1 MDPSLA
7 ARPPAAKPSGV
18 STLTK
23 LLSEGSNNSGSKS
36 NDVPVVEPPIPEYP
50 DNSENNSTVDF
61 RGSDIPINVDSLHQ
75 DHPQDHDPSP
85 GTAAVPRVGVGAGA
99 PPSNADGMLSLGGL
113 PKDVNAILRPKG
125 PVVVTG
131 GFDASPRDTTGG
143 ARPFENSFFGQ
154 IPNRGPSGGASAVTG
169 GFSPR
174 VNRTN
179 SISHTSFFST
189 GGYGNESLSSSI
201 PYAAPGGRS
210 SSTLGASLGKSNGAG
225 SFSSSNLSNA
235 LRMTSQ
241 TPQDH
246 VPNLPNGQPIQSIHF
261 LSPQVGSHSIEPRF
275 VISKQRVAQAQAQA
289 QQGALSS
296 SARLGSH
303 SSLSFMFLSK
313 KAPKQ
318 NQSLTD
324 LGLLYNNA
332 QQNENGLLFGM
343 SPSSTGLGSIDV
355 GMQQPVIGLR
365 HNSMANLKRFF
376 KKSGTSPSSNLAVGA
391 LSSSLRSNNLNGSL
405 GTPQTPNFNPSTT
418 NQSFA
423 SMNSDNSTTIPQ
435 SPGAGGAYDGFS
447 AHSISRT
454 PSLRNERKG
463 SVSGIINQQQLPF
476 SKRYSKYQENLG
488 AGAGGSVRLVNRL
501 SDKKVFAVKEFRT
514 KHQNETKREYA
525 KKITGEYCIGLTLKH
540 PNIIE
545 TVEICYENER
555 ILQVMEYC
563 DFDLFAIVM
572 SNQMSR
578 EEINCCFKQILFG
591 INYLHSM
598 GLAHRDLKLDNCV
611 VDARGVV
618 KIIDFGSAVVFS
630 YPFTKTL
637 IEAHGI
643 VGSDPY
649 LAPEVCVFNKYDPRP
664 VDVWSVA
671 IIFCCMMLKKFPWKV
686 PKLIDNSF
694 KLFATREGG
703 VSLND
708 SLIREPENKEGL
720 SNMTDVQNAIGAID
734 GQKSEGSGG
743 EAGVDAKAE
752 IEGSPHTSNE
762 TGAGRLLFALP
773 EDCRPLIGRMVE
785 LAPACRISVED
796 CFDDPWLK
804 SIQMCTVE
812 EKINY
817 DGLINYQVEK
827 GDDHEHTT
835 VDQSKAHIAAFEK
848 KKKP

>member
-1 MDPSLA
+1 MDPSPA
-7 ARPPAAKPSGV
+7 TRPPAAKPPV

-23 LLSEGSNNSGSKS
+23 LLSEGSSGSKAP
-36 NDVPVVEPPIPEYP
+36 DAPVVEPPIPEYP
-50 DNSENNSTVDF
+50 DSSTNNSNVNLS
-61 RGSDIPINVDSLHQ
+61 GSDIPINVDSLHS
-75 DHPQDHDPSP
+75 DISDPQP
-85 GTAAVPRVGVGAGA
+85 AA
-99 PPSNADGMLSLGGL
+99 NATSRPVDGMLPLGGL
-113 PKDVNAILRPKG
+113 PKDVQQILRSKG

-143 ARPFENSFFGQ
+143 SRPFESNYFGQ
-154 IPNRGPSGGASAVTG
+154 VPNRGPSSGA
-169 GFSPR
+169 FSPR

-189 GGYGNESLSSSI
+189 GGYGSESLSSSI
-201 PYAAPGGRS
+201 PYAVPGGRS

-235 LRMTSQ
+235 LRMSSQ
-241 TPQDH
+241 MPQDH
-246 VPNLPNGQPIQSIHF
+246 IPNLPNGQPISSIHF

-313 KAPKQ
+313 KPPKQ

-332 QQNENGLLFGM
+332 QQNENGLVFGM

-376 KKSGTSPSSNLAVGA
+376 KKSGTSPLSNLAAGA
-391 LSSSLRSNNLNGSL
+391 LSSSLRSNNLNGSI
-405 GTPQTPNFNPSTT
+405 GTIQTPNFNPSMT

-423 SMNSDNSTTIPQ
+423 SMNSDSSTTIAQ
-435 SPGAGGAYDGFS
+435 SPGGYDGFS

-501 SDKKVFAVKEFRT
+501 SDKKVFAVKEFRQ
-514 KHQNETKREYA
+514 KHQNESKREYA

-694 KLFATREGG
+694 KLFATREDG
-703 VSLND
+703 VSFND
-708 SLIREPENKEGL
+708 SLIREPENKDGL
-720 SNMTDVQNAIGAID
+720 SNMTDVQNAIED
-734 GQKSEGSGG
+734 VDVGQKAGSESQ
-743 EAGVDAKAE
+743 KAE
-752 IEGSPHTSNE
+752 VEGSPHTSNE

-785 LAPACRISVED
+785 LAPACRISVEE

-817 DGLINYQVEK
+817 DGLVNYQVEK
-827 GDDHEHTT
+827 GDDHEHTI

-848 KKKP
+848 KKRG

>member
-1 MDPSLA
+1 MDQSLA
-7 ARPPAAKPSGV
+7 SHPSMGKPPV

-23 LLSEGSNNSGSKS
+23 LLNEAPLSATTTTPF
-36 NDVPVVEPPIPEYP
+36 PVGQVPPIPEHP
-50 DNSENNSTVDF
+50 DSSTNNLSTDLGTQAPV
-61 RGSDIPINVDSLHQ
+61 RVEEGPPN
-75 DHPQDHDPSP
+75 PSSSS
-85 GTAAVPRVGVGAGA
+85 GAVASTNDVI
-99 PPSNADGMLSLGGL
+99 SLGGS
-113 PKDVNAILRPKG
+113 PTNIQAGPGSKG

-131 GFDASPRDTTGG
+131 GFDASPRDTN
-143 ARPFENSFFGQ
+143 ASRPFDASYLGLV
-154 IPNRGPSGGASAVTG
+154 PARGPIA

-179 SISHTSFFST
+179 SVSHTSFFST
-189 GGYGNESLSSSI
+189 GGYGSESLSSSI
-201 PYAAPGGRS
+201 PYAVPGGRAS
-210 SSTLGASLGKSNGAG
+210 NLGPGPSSLGKSNGTG

-235 LRMTSQ
+235 LRMSSV
-241 TPQDH
+241 TPQQDH
-246 VPNLPNGQPIQSIHF
+246 VPNLPNGQPISSIHF

-275 VISKQRVAQAQAQA
+275 IISKQRVAQAQAQA
-289 QQGALSS
+289 QQGNLST
-296 SARLGSH
+296 SARLGSQ

-313 KAPKQ
+313 KPQK
-318 NQSLTD
+318 QSLTD

-332 QQNENGLLFGM
+332 QQNDTLVFGM
-343 SPSSTGLGSIDV
+343 SPSSTGLGSIDAPAYPPPAV
-355 GMQQPVIGLR
+355 VSLR

-376 KKSGTSPSSNLAVGA
+376 KKSGNSPLSLALGV
-391 LSSSLRSNNLNGSL
+391 LSSSLRSNNYNGYP
-405 GTPQTPNFNPSTT
+405 GMPQTPVFNTSMT
-418 NQSFA
+418 NQSYS
-423 SMNSDNSTTIPQ
+423 SMNSENSISQ
-435 SPGAGGAYDGFS
+435 SPGGYDGLS
-447 AHSISRT
+447 TLSVSRT
-454 PSLRNERKG
+454 PSLRGVNDRKG
-463 SVSGIINQQQLPF
+463 SVSGIIAPQQQLPF
-476 SKRYSKYQENLG
+476 SKRYSKFQENLG
-488 AGAGGSVRLVNRL
+488 AGAGGAVRVVNRL

-591 INYLHSM
+591 VNYLHSM

-686 PKLIDNSF
+686 PKLTDNSF
-694 KLFATREGG
+694 KLFATREDG

-708 SLIREPENKEGL
+708 YLVKEPEQKEGGL
-720 SNMTDVQNAIGAID
+720 SNMNDIRDAVPEISPEDNHDPDT
-734 GQKSEGSGG
+734 EGS
-743 EAGVDAKAE
+743 A
-752 IEGSPHTSNE
+752 HTSNE

-773 EDCRPLIGRMVE
+773 EDCRSLIGRMVE

-796 CFDDPWLK
+796 CFEDAWLK
-804 SIQMCTVE
+804 SVQMCSVE
-812 EKINY
+812 ERINY
-817 DGLINYQVEK
+817 DASVTYQVEK

-848 KKKP
+848 KKKT

>member
-1 MDPSLA
+1 MPVIPLYPPYHLKNPKMDHYQALRA
-7 ARPPAAKPSGV
+7 GTAKPPV

-23 LLSEGSNNSGSKS
+23 LLSEGTTGGVAINSGCM
-36 NDVPVVEPPIPEYP
+36 EPPIPEHP
-50 DNSENNSTVDF
+50 DTSLNGTPVDLGGTIPVQVDTLNLQQVSE
-61 RGSDIPINVDSLHQ
+61 GSAT
-75 DHPQDHDPSP
+75 DHVS
-85 GTAAVPRVGVGAGA
+85 
-99 PPSNADGMLSLGGL
+99 SLGGS
-113 PKDVNAILRPKG
+113 PKDIQAAPRPKG

-131 GFDASPRDTTGG
+131 GFDASPRDSTGV
-143 ARPFENSFFGQ
+143 RPFDGSYLGL
-154 IPNRGPSGGASAVTG
+154 IPARTPSNCV
-169 GFSPR
+169 SPR

-189 GGYGNESLSSSI
+189 GGYGSESLSSSI
-201 PYAAPGGRS
+201 PYAVPGGRAGPS
-210 SSTLGASLGKSNGAG
+210 SLGKSNGG

-235 LRMTSQ
+235 LRMSSQ

-289 QQGALSS
+289 QGNLST

-303 SSLSFMFLSK
+303 LSLSFMYSSK
-313 KAPKQ
+313 KNQKQ

-332 QQNENGLLFGM
+332 QTADHQLFGM
-343 SPSSTGLGSIDV
+343 SPSSSGLGSIDV
-355 GMQQPVIGLR
+355 APPPIASSR

-376 KKSGTSPSSNLAVGA
+376 KKTGTSPLSSASGA
-391 LSSSLRSNNLNGSL
+391 LLSSLRSNNMNGPPGMS
-405 GTPQTPNFNPSTT
+405 QTPNFSSSLT
-418 NQSFA
+418 NQSFN
-423 SMNSDNSTTIPQ
+423 SMNSESSISQ
-435 SPGAGGAYDGFS
+435 SPGGYDGS
-447 AHSISRT
+447 SVTSISRT
-454 PSLRNERKG
+454 LSFRAERKG
-463 SVSGIINQQQLPF
+463 SVLGIINQQQLPF
-476 SKRYSKYQENLG
+476 LKRYSKYQENLG
-488 AGAGGSVRLVNRL
+488 AGAGGAVRLVNRL
-501 SDKKVFAVKEFRT
+501 SDKKVFAVKEFRA

-591 INYLHSM
+591 VHYLHSM

-686 PKLIDNSF
+686 PKVIDNSF
-694 KLFATREGG
+694 KLFATRPDGM
-703 VSLND
+703 SLND
-708 SLIREPENKEGL
+708 CLIKEPEPSGL
-720 SNMTDVQNAIGAID
+720 SSVAALKDAINNVESPKPQPDADLGNA
-734 GQKSEGSGG
+734 
-743 EAGVDAKAE
+743 
-752 IEGSPHTSNE
+752 HTSNE
-762 TGAGRLLFALP
+762 VGAGRLLFALP
-773 EDCRPLIGRMVE
+773 EDCRTLIGRMVD
-785 LAPACRISVED
+785 LAPACRISVEE
-796 CFDDPWLK
+796 CFEDSWLK
-804 SIQMCTVE
+804 SISMCTVE
-812 EKINY
+812 ERINI
-817 DGLINYQVEK
+817 DGLVNYQVEK
-827 GDDHEHTT
+827 GLDHEHTV

-848 KKKP
+848 KKKG